1 MVKEIDYVQIGSRIK
16 ELRKSQGI
24 TQNQLAEIV
33 DVNPSHISN
42 MENAYTKV
50 SLGVL
55 IAVANA
61 LETSVDYLLY
71 NCYQNITDV
80 IENEILLNVRE
91 SDEDTKRKILGIIK
105 ILNNND

>member
-1 MVKEIDYVQIGSRIK
+1 MIKEVDYAQIGSRIK

-61 LETSVDYLLY
+61 LDTSLDYLLY
-71 NCYQNITDV
+71 DCYQNVSHV
-80 IENEILLNVRE
+80 IENEILINIKE
-91 SDEDTKRKILGIIK
+91 SDEDTKKKILGIIK
-105 ILNNND
+105 VLNDKL